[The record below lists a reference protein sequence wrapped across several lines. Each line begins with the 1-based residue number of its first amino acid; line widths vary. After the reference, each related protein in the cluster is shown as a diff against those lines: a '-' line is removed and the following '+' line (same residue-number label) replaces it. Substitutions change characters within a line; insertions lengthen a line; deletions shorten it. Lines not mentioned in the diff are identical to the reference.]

1 MTFERAKSI
10 GDLIVAGLLVTLS
23 LVGHLALSSLDAGT
37 NRKPHPK
44 GAAAVAI
51 QGALLQPEA
60 SAASPLPLF
69 RPWSSV

>member
-37 NRKPHPK
+37 NREPHST
-44 GAAAVAI
+44 GDAALVT

-60 SAASPLPLF
+60 PAAGLPD
-69 RPWSSV
+69 RS